1 MSFSA
6 IEPRR
11 PAGPNFFSQSN
22 FAFLRGNIRHA
33 TNLAIVPLTFALSH
47 GETRLR
53 VVRMRDVKRLEALIE
68 GNRSWLRPWE
78 ATSPDSPTSFDIK
91 SMVRGLLKALEKNE
105 GMPFVIEVDGEI
117 VGQLNVSNML
127 HGSVSSATIG
137 YWVAPEVAGRGVT
150 PTAVAL
156 VTDYLF
162 KSVGLHRVEIDIR
175 PENAASLRVVEKLG
189 FRFEGLKERFI
200 HINGG
205 WRDHYVFA
213 LTSEEVPGG
222 ILNRWQHKKVPK
234 IDYPWHSLKRKKNE
248 HTAFNE

>member
-1 MSFSA
+1 M
-6 IEPRR
+6 RR
-11 PAGPNFFSQSN
+11 VIA
-22 FAFLRGNIRHA
+22 HA
-33 TNLAIVPLTFALSH
+33 TNLAIVPFNFALSH
-47 GETRLR
+47 GQTRLR
-53 VVRMRDVKRLEALIE
+53 IVRMRDVKRLEALIL

-78 ATSPDSPTSFDIK
+78 ATSPNGPTSFDIK
-91 SMVRGLLKALEKNE
+91 AMVRGLLKALEKNE
-105 GMPFVIEVDGEI
+105 AMPFVIEVGGEI

-127 HGSVSSATIG
+127 FGSVSSASIG
-137 YWVAPEVAGRGVT
+137 YWVAPEVAGKGVT

-162 KSVGLHRVEIDIR
+162 KNVGLHRVEIDIR
-175 PENAASLRVVEKLG
+175 PENEASLRVVEKLG

-200 HINGG
+200 HINGS

-213 LTSEEVPGG
+213 LTAEEVPGG